1 MTLQRNKSH
10 ERCRT
15 AKKANLLAI
24 APIIKHRTRNRMP
37 TRNICNRHAIA
48 LAFLNNPNLL
58 VIRPATAATGIR
70 NRQNLNAGGVF
81 VCVHKDT
88 R

>member
-1 MTLQRNKSH
+1 MTLQRNKPH
-10 ERCRT
+10 EGCRT

-24 APIIKHRTRNRMP
+24 APIIKHRPRNLMP
-37 TRNICNRHAIA
+37 PGNLGQRHAVA
-48 LAFLNNPNLL
+48 LAFLNDPKLL

-81 VCVHKDT
+81 VW
-88 R
+88 